1 VLAAAVIAAT
11 IAAGCS
17 GCSRGTSVLPGDIRS
32 YTVSKQ
38 AEPAPIAAS
47 PGDVPTK
54 PAPVRYDVPEGWT
67 DGGASGIRLATL
79 LIGDPAGQREVTIIP
94 ASGTL
99 EGNVARWQGQLDAG
113 GDPDDLAS
121 RAAAAIEAAESV
133 DVDGRPAKVVLLRDA
148 AAGQAIL
155 GYFGA
160 AGAMAT
166 ACPAGS
172 YCEAGTERPVACP
185 SGTQSAELANDLT
198 DCVSSPGFYGPNGTP
213 RAPNTH
219 PCAAPP

>member
-1 VLAAAVIAAT
+1 
-11 IAAGCS
+11 
-17 GCSRGTSVLPGDIRS
+17 VLPGDIRS

-38 AEPAPIAAS
+38 AEPAPITAS
-47 PGDVPTK
+47 QGDAPTK

-113 GDPDDLAS
+113 GEPDDLAS

-148 AAGQAIL
+148 AAEQAIL
-155 GYFGA
+155 GAMIPGGGGA
-160 AGAMAT
+160 SLFVKFKGDADVAAR
-166 ACPAGS
+166 
-172 YCEAGTERPVACP
+172 ERERFVRF
-185 SGTQSAELANDLT
+185 
-198 DCVSSPGFYGPNGTP
+198 VSSI
-213 RAPNTH
+213 RWQQ
-219 PCAAPP
+219 

>member
-1 VLAAAVIAAT
+1 MPLCPHHRPAATAPARAFRHAVLAAAVIAAT
-11 IAAGCS
+11 STA
-17 GCSRGTSVLPGDIRS
+17 GCSRGTAVLPGDIRS

-38 AEPAPIAAS
+38 AEPAPITAS
-47 PGDVPTK
+47 QGDAPTK

-113 GDPDDLAS
+113 GEPDDLAS

-148 AAGQAIL
+148 AAEQAIL
-155 GYFGA
+155 G
-160 AGAMAT
+160 AMI
-166 ACPAGS
+166 
-172 YCEAGTERPVACP
+172 
-185 SGTQSAELANDLT
+185 
-198 DCVSSPGFYGPNGTP
+198 PGGGW
-213 RAPNTH
+213 A
-219 PCAAPP
+219 

>member
-1 VLAAAVIAAT
+1 MPLCPHHRPVATHAPASGFRHAVLAAAMIAAT

-113 GDPDDLAS
+113 GEPDDLAS

-148 AAGQAIL
+148 AAEQAIL
-155 GYFGA
+155 GAMIPGGGGA
-160 AGAMAT
+160 SLFVKFKGDADVAAR
-166 ACPAGS
+166 
-172 YCEAGTERPVACP
+172 ERERFVRF
-185 SGTQSAELANDLT
+185 
-198 DCVSSPGFYGPNGTP
+198 VSSI
-213 RAPNTH
+213 RWQQ
-219 PCAAPP
+219 